1 MADAMIAALVAV
13 PTAFAMPD
21 TAPPLL
27 TRDGLPLHWR
37 DWSLPAGV
45 AARGTVLLV
54 HGLGEHIGRYEHVAR
69 HLNDWG
75 FAACGYDQRGHGQ
88 SPGARGALAM
98 EDDLLHDLA
107 AAIER
112 ARAQGGAGALDGKP
126 LIVLGHSMGGAV
138 AAHFCAGGLE
148 QPPLAW
154 WRPIDGLVLSSP
166 ALDAGIS
173 AAQRVALK
181 LGQMLPSLPT
191 ANGLKPEWICRDP
204 AVVAAYVADPLV
216 HDRITPRLAK
226 FIVEAGEPVIDRA
239 ARWAVPTL
247 LIYAG
252 SDRCVAPAGSDRFA
266 AAAPQA
272 VVRSRGFPVL
282 AHEIFNEPEQ
292 DEVFDELRAWLDA
305 RFPGPGAAAG

>member
-1 MADAMIAALVAV
+1 MTPTLPDPAPLV
-13 PTAFAMPD
+13 
-21 TAPPLL
+21 

-37 DWSLPAGV
+37 DWPLAAGTPP
-45 AARGTVLLV
+45 RGMVLLV

-69 HLNDWG
+69 HLNEWG
-75 FAACGYDQRGHGQ
+75 FAACGYDHRGHGR
-88 SPGARGALAM
+88 SPGARGALQM
-98 EDDLLHDLA
+98 DDDLLHDLS

-112 ARAQGGAGALDGKP
+112 ARRQAGDAP
-126 LIVLGHSMGGAV
+126 LIVLGHSMGGV
-138 AAHFCAGGLE
+138 VVAHFAAGGME
-148 QPPLAW
+148 KPPLAW
-154 WRPIDGLVLSSP
+154 WRPIDGIVLSSP

-191 ANGLKPEWICRDP
+191 SNGLKPEWVCRDP

-239 ARWAVPTL
+239 AQWTVPTL

-272 VVRSRGFPVL
+272 VVQSRGFPVM

-292 DEVFDELRAWLDA
+292 DEVFEELRAWLDA
-305 RFPGPGAAAG
+305 RFPARG